1 MICTYENCTFLPRF
15 VFFTSN
21 SFAQSAAG
29 SWICESIFRSSNY
42 GCNYPARGNSLGGSY
57 PQIFDAFNIN
67 PASIPTSLT
76 PVGIEVFTSNGDF
89 NFALIK
95 GQGKFGAALSSSETS
110 SNFFS
115 NINNYEAATTA
126 SLSKSSTNNGAYV
139 PNLNFGIA
147 VPLISTNGPSKVV
160 PILGISVKRNK
171 DTGTYKQTA
180 GLSLN
185 TSIVHAGASIEKD
198 TNGEQVFNASIGA
211 RIWRLMFDFTYF
223 ENMKTTYS
231 TSDRTTIFSSSL
243 LWGNLEMD
251 YAYRYQKNSMP
262 TYGTSITYS
271 KFHNLFGAQYKI
283 SDKFSCGVFHNYILD
298 VDWSFVAR
306 LFF

>member
-1 MICTYENCTFLPRF
+1 MKVC
-15 VFFTSN
+15 VFFILLLIPLLP
-21 SFAQSAAG
+21 SFGQSGGG

-42 GCNYPARGNSLGGSY
+42 GCNDPARGNNLGGSY

-67 PASIPTSLT
+67 PSSIPTTLT
-76 PVGIEVFTSNGDF
+76 PVGIEVFSSSGDF

-95 GQGKFGAALSSSETS
+95 GQGKYGAALSSSETS

-115 NINNYEAATTA
+115 NINNYEAAATA
-126 SLSKSSTNNGAYV
+126 SLTKNSTTHGAYG
-139 PNLNFGIA
+139 PNLNFGFA
-147 VPLISTNGPSKVV
+147 VPLSFSTTPSSFV
-160 PILGISVKRNK
+160 PILGLSLKRNK
-171 DTGTYKQTA
+171 ETGTYKQTA

-185 TSIVHAGASIEKD
+185 TKLVHAGASIERD

-211 RIWRLMFDFTYF
+211 KFWRLMFDFTYF
-223 ENMKTTYS
+223 ENMQTTYS
-231 TSDRTTIFSSSL
+231 TSDRTTIFSSSF

-262 TYGTSITYS
+262 TTGTSINYS
-271 KFHNLFGAQYKI
+271 KFHNLFGAQYKL
-283 SDKFSCGVFHNYILD
+283 SEKFSCGIFHNYILD